1 MKRRGFK
8 AEITVFLSLVFV
20 LIVSL
25 VGSMVESASIQIK
38 RSMKRADTELALES
52 VFAEYNKEMLEEY
65 GLFAKLDGDE
75 DKVSR
80 RLWFYGAKNMEHKIN
95 RIQLLTDNE
104 GIIFYEQAIKA
115 MGGDMLPIRKV
126 SDESVEKEEKQNS
139 KELEALLQE
148 EEKELPVQDNPIESV
163 NQLKKSSLLSL
174 ILPNSEELSN
184 QYVMLDDLPSYRT
197 LQKGIGS
204 FPVAQ
209 GEGIAQNVL
218 FVMYLAEHF
227 PNFTQGSE
235 DHPLFYEAEYLLG
248 GKESDQENL
257 EVVAKKILSVR
268 MALNY
273 AYLLTDK
280 MKQAEAETMATAL
293 GTAMKNPALIGLIKQ
308 AILFSWAYG
317 ESVLDLRTLYEGE
330 RTPVIKTSA
339 NWKLQLEN
347 LVKLGTADEVGKG
360 KKIEEGMNYGD
371 YIKAFLLMEKRE
383 VLCMRALDLMELN
396 LGIRMDD
403 CVTALEVKS
412 TLEMQ
417 MGIKDTFLTEFHYD

>member
-8 AEITVFLSLVFV
+8 GEITVFLSLVFV

-25 VGSMVESASIQIK
+25 VGSMVQSASIQIT

-65 GLFAKLDGDE
+65 GLFVKLGRDE

-80 RLWFYGAKNMEHKIN
+80 RLWFYGAKNMEHKIK
-95 RIQLLTDNE
+95 RMQLLTDND
-104 GIIFYEQAIKA
+104 GGVFYEQAIKA
-115 MGGDMLPIRKV
+115 MGEDMLPIQKV
-126 SDESVEKEEKQNS
+126 IDESVEKAEEQNS
-139 KELEALLQE
+139 RELEALLQE
-148 EEKELPVQDNPIESV
+148 EKQELPTQDNPIESV

-174 ILPNSEELSN
+174 TIPNPEELSN
-184 QYVMLDDLPSYRT
+184 QYVVLEDLPSHRK
-197 LQKGIGS
+197 LQKGTGS
-204 FPVAQ
+204 FHVSRK
-209 GEGIAQNVL
+209 EGLVQNVL

-227 PNFTQGSE
+227 PNFTRCS
-235 DHPLFYEAEYLLG
+235 DSNPLLYEAEYLLV

-257 EVVAKKILSVR
+257 EIVAKKILSVR

-280 MKQAEAETMATAL
+280 VKQAEAETAATAL
-293 GTAMKNPALIGLIKQ
+293 GTALKSPALIGLIKQ

-330 RTPVIKTSA
+330 SVPIIKTSE
-339 NWKLQLEN
+339 NWQLQLEN
-347 LVKLGTADEVGKG
+347 LVKLGTADEVEEE
-360 KKIEEGMNYGD
+360 KKIEEGMNYSD

-403 CVTALEVKS
+403 CVTALEVES

-417 MGIKDTFLTEFHYD
+417 MGIRDTFLTEFRYD